1 MSILTKLK
9 YVRVPSEDLVD
20 IYDLMIRS
28 LTEYCSVVW
37 HSRLTVEQTNK
48 LERIQKICLK
58 VILGDSYTRYSEAL
72 DMCSLVSLHQR
83 REDRCL
89 NFARKDFFHSTGTNT
104 VFMTK
109 VERNLLLTLQE
120 EMPIKTLQFHIYREG

>member
-1 MSILTKLK
+1 MISMS
-9 YVRVPSEDLVD
+9 
-20 IYDLMIRS
+20 MIRS

-72 DMCSLVSLHQR
+72 DMFSLVSLHQR
-83 REDRCL
+83 REDL
-89 NFARKDFFHSTGTNT
+89 PGNAFNTLLTKVFFHSTRTNT
-104 VFMTK
+104 AFMTK
-109 VERNLLLTLQE
+109 VERNLLLTLKE
-120 EMPIKTLQFHIYREG
+120 EMPIKILQFHIYREG